1 MVEVIIFVIVLLIII
16 AIIFL
21 YCRSDNKG
29 WLEVKVKCG
38 ASLVVL

>member
-1 MVEVIIFVIVLLIII
+1 MIEFIIFVGVLLIII

-29 WLEVKVKCG
+29 M
-38 ASLVVL
+38 A